1 MASFLPYPYLRV
13 PHSDNF
19 ILQTVPT
26 MSHSYR
32 RFAQW
37 IPWGHG
43 LPFQLNRHATVQ
55 FVQRQLFWV
64 CPSRH
69 DSSCSSNYGLHW
81 SKGMGSRWLP
91 STRVCADGEP
101 KVWHPRYP
109 MPGCGEAKSQ
119 SLGEKLWLW
128 CQRWALP
135 RKSFGGSLTC
145 VVSPAGAVHFKECM
159 VSELWASGQDA
170 HVDHVNLDDV
180 ANSNQLSFLDLS
192 RQSCSESNPRRVVP
206 TISIIIYFNAV
217 GGLCFPKSDMGSI
230 AAKPGRMVLFHN
242 YEDELRPCHKP
253 SAAHCGIYFEKLPK
267 RVLVMGVLA
276 NETPQFQGTPPP
288 SAEALIYCAG
298 TQRDPLFH
306 DHPSYD
312 CYKRAP
318 DDGKPKPELV
328 LTLELICSEDNMLVN
343 CRNTA
348 GESLCNLVLAP
359 TQTLEI
365 ARCHI
370 QYWADRYSSYNIILA
385 LPGGQL
391 LSKEHDSLTL
401 SNLSELEGAA
411 SSSDQPQPAEPS
423 PPDQEPAR
431 HTGSGS
437 CCSQT

>member
-13 PHSDNF
+13 LHSDNF

-32 RFAQW
+32 WASISTKPPCQS
-37 IPWGHG
+37 
-43 LPFQLNRHATVQ
+43 ATVQ

-119 SLGEKLWLW
+119 SLGKKLWLW

-135 RKSFGGSLTC
+135 EVFRRISDLCGL
-145 VVSPAGAVHFKECM
+145 PAGAVHFKEFM
-159 VSELWASGQDA
+159 VSELWP
-170 HVDHVNLDDV
+170 VDRMLMWIMSIIDDV

-253 SAAHCGIYFEKLPK
+253 SAAHYWNLFREVASRECWSLGVCG
-267 RVLVMGVLA
+267 
-276 NETPQFQGTPPP
+276 
-288 SAEALIYCAG
+288 
-298 TQRDPLFH
+298 
-306 DHPSYD
+306 
-312 CYKRAP
+312 
-318 DDGKPKPELV
+318 
-328 LTLELICSEDNMLVN
+328 
-343 CRNTA
+343 
-348 GESLCNLVLAP
+348 
-359 TQTLEI
+359 
-365 ARCHI
+365 
-370 QYWADRYSSYNIILA
+370 
-385 LPGGQL
+385 
-391 LSKEHDSLTL
+391 
-401 SNLSELEGAA
+401 
-411 SSSDQPQPAEPS
+411 
-423 PPDQEPAR
+423 
-431 HTGSGS
+431 
-437 CCSQT
+437 

>member
-1 MASFLPYPYLRV
+1 MV
-13 PHSDNF
+13 
-19 ILQTVPT
+19 
-26 MSHSYR
+26 
-32 RFAQW
+32 
-37 IPWGHG
+37 
-43 LPFQLNRHATVQ
+43 
-55 FVQRQLFWV
+55 
-64 CPSRH
+64 
-69 DSSCSSNYGLHW
+69 
-81 SKGMGSRWLP
+81 
-91 STRVCADGEP
+91 STDP
-101 KVWHPRYP
+101 KVWVVDDYLPPEFVQMVNQKFDTNGDIQCQVVEKPNRKVLARNYDFDAKDELCQEVFRRISDL
-109 MPGCGEAKSQ
+109 CG
-119 SLGEKLWLW
+119 L
-128 CQRWALP
+128 
-135 RKSFGGSLTC
+135 
-145 VVSPAGAVHFKECM
+145 PAGGVHFNEFM

-192 RQSCSESNPRRVVP
+192 RQSYSESNRRRVVP

-217 GGLCFPKSDMGSI
+217 GGLCFPKSDMGTI

-253 SAAHCGIYFEKLPK
+253 SAAHYGIYFEKLPK

-306 DHPSYD
+306 DAPSYD

-343 CRNTA
+343 CRNMA

-370 QYWADRYSSYNIILA
+370 QYWADRYNSYNIILA